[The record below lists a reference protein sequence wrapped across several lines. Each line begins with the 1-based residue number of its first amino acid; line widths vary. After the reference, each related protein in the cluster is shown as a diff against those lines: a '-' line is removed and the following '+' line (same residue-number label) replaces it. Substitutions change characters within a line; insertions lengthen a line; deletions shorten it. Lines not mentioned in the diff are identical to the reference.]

1 MSKSTPPPPPRARL
15 QLGLDVSLSHV
26 GLLKSATKVIAGL
39 CGGQKRELR
48 SQQVV
53 AKVTGLR
60 AKAADLPLL
69 R

>member
-1 MSKSTPPPPPRARL
+1 M
-15 QLGLDVSLSHV
+15 SLSHV

-48 SQQVV
+48 SQRVV